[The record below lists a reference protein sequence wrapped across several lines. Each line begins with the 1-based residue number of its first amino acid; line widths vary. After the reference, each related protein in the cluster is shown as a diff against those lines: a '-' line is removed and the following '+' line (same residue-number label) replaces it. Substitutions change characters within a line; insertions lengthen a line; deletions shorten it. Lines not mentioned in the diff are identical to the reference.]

1 MSAPRKRAW
10 NRLDE
15 IASLLVLG
23 GGFVAMFAGSEQ
35 FFLIWILGF
44 VVFVPLI
51 SILTDGTIP
60 STLDDDHITQPS
72 TATEWTRGREQ
83 QSADDPDPSSTQDAL
98 TTLRERYA
106 RGDLT
111 DEQFDRKLTRLLET
125 DTPENAMEWRERTEQ
140 KIGIDPETE
149 TER

>member
-1 MSAPRKRAW
+1 MNTPRKQVWA
-10 NRLDE
+10 RLEE
-15 IASLLVLG
+15 IVSLLVLG
-23 GGFVAMFAGSEQ
+23 GGLIALFAGFEY

-44 VVFVPLI
+44 AVLVPLV
-51 SILTDGTIP
+51 SILTDGEMP
-60 STLDDDHITQPS
+60 AHLDNDRLAQPS
-72 TATEWTRGREQ
+72 TAAETREQ
-83 QSADDPDPSSTQDAL
+83 QPSGNGAATPSTQDAL

-125 DTPENAMEWRERTEQ
+125 DTPENAAEWRERTDREIQ
-140 KIGIDPETE
+140 TE